1 MPPTQPSRLLCLTL
15 VALAGCATQF
25 PSFTEVYRRS
35 LGEQDIRSLVLHV
48 SSALEF
54 RSLRELDPVVENT
67 PFKTSGHRILQID
80 DATPGRVL
88 AQGEGWLSVDFGQ
101 GIVLTF
107 ARRESDGVYAT
118 AGWGTLTIGGD
129 RYDIGAGILSGKDV
143 TLHFGH

>member
-1 MPPTQPSRLLCLTL
+1 MPPTRPSRLLCLTL
-15 VALAGCATQF
+15 VALAGCATQL
-25 PSFTEVYRRS
+25 PSFTEAYRRHV
-35 LGEQDIRSLVLHV
+35 GEQDIRSLVLHV
-48 SSALEF
+48 SIALEF
-54 RSLRELDPVVENT
+54 LSLRELDPVVENT
-67 PFKTSGHRILQID
+67 PFKKSEHRILQID
-80 DATPGRVL
+80 DTTPGRIL

-129 RYDIGAGILSGKDV
+129 RYDIVAGILSGKDV